1 MVNRIWKGD
10 EHTIGD
16 GIAICLICSF
26 EKLFDLVSHA
36 TLEGVGLLEDD
47 TALNHG
53 VNEVS
58 CAISTLVAA
67 NVAKWQA
74 RLIAILETVPKRS
87 SSRQ

>member
-1 MVNRIWKGD
+1 MVSRIWKTD

-16 GIAICLICSF
+16 GIAFCLICSF
-26 EKLFDLVSHA
+26 EQLFDLVSHA
-36 TLEGVGLLEDD
+36 TLEGVGLLENN

-58 CAISTLVAA
+58 RAISTLVTAD
-67 NVAKWQA
+67 VAKWQT
-74 RLIAILETVPKRS
+74 RLRAILETVPKRS